1 MTILLEDEF
10 ERLRTG
16 MFSALAGAHTE
27 YHYLPEA
34 APEGNWNV
42 ASFASG
48 QSPGTA
54 WHVQET
60 DDGKELVQT
69 FESKRK
75 DTHPMVIAG
84 RPEWENYRLD
94 TTFTPHGRTG
104 RSGIVFRYRNSRCY
118 YFFGLT
124 AEGARIIKVNH
135 GSGYRLVTED
145 ILASADFQ
153 WKTGRRYKAS
163 VTVDGE
169 EWEQVEFEKAG
180 KRAIVKNLDLEA
192 EVIRVTLTPIQDTLG
207 PVTVELKPKDFVRK
221 RGKNRVYY
229 MVATRKVKFPP
240 VKVDKPAEPTPDTET
255 EPTQPKPDED
265 DGDL

>member
-1 MTILLEDEF
+1 MRFPVLMT
-10 ERLRTG
+10 
-16 MFSALAGAHTE
+16 AL
-27 YHYLPEA
+27 
-34 APEGNWNV
+34 
-42 ASFASG
+42 
-48 QSPGTA
+48 
-54 WHVQET
+54 
-60 DDGKELVQT
+60 
-69 FESKRK
+69 
-75 DTHPMVIAG
+75 
-84 RPEWENYRLD
+84 
-94 TTFTPHGRTG
+94 
-104 RSGIVFRYRNSRCY
+104 
-118 YFFGLT
+118 LT
-124 AEGARIIKVNH
+124 ALIVLAPA
-135 GSGYRLVTED
+135 
-145 ILASADFQ
+145 ASAQ
-153 WKTGRRYKAS
+153 EEEAPRGELRCNTNAEYAK